1 MTVTI
6 GRRELLAALGGAAAA
21 WPLAA
26 RAQQTMPVVGLI
38 DAGTAAERA
47 YVLTAFRRGLA
58 EAGYVEGQNMAI
70 EYRWAEGRYDRLPEL
85 AADLVRRRV
94 SVIATPG
101 TTVAALAAKAATTT
115 IPIVFGA
122 GSDPVGLGLVASLSR
137 PGGNATGV
145 NFFSIELVS
154 KRMQLLREL
163 VPSAKRIAVLVNP
176 IDRSNDPALRDVESA
191 AIGQQV
197 LAFEASTVREIDA
210 AFDRLEREK
219 IDALFV
225 SGNTFFNIR
234 RVQLAVLAARYAV
247 PATYSQSG
255 FVEAG
260 GLMSYGTD
268 LPDTFRQ
275 VGLYAARIL
284 KGAQPADLPVMQA
297 TKFVLAINLNTAQA
311 LRLDVPPTLLA
322 RADEVIE

>member
-1 MTVTI
+1 
-6 GRRELLAALGGAAAA
+6 
-21 WPLAA
+21 
-26 RAQQTMPVVGLI
+26 
-38 DAGTAAERA
+38 
-47 YVLTAFRRGLA
+47 
-58 EAGYVEGQNMAI
+58 
-70 EYRWAEGRYDRLPEL
+70 
-85 AADLVRRRV
+85 
-94 SVIATPG
+94 
-101 TTVAALAAKAATTT
+101 
-115 IPIVFGA
+115 
-122 GSDPVGLGLVASLSR
+122 
-137 PGGNATGV
+137 
-145 NFFSIELVS
+145 
-154 KRMQLLREL
+154 MQLLREL

-191 AIGQQV
+191 AIGQHV

-210 AFDRLEREK
+210 AFERLEREK
-219 IDALFV
+219 VDALFV
-225 SGNTFFNIR
+225 SGNTFFNTR

-247 PATYSQSG
+247 PATYSQSS

-297 TKFVLAINLNTAQA
+297 TKFVLAINLNTARA
-311 LRLDVPPTLLA
+311 LRLDVPSTLLA